1 MMIIQGSPVR
11 DNTSK
16 IGHMCV
22 LMDQEDVS
30 SSLTC
35 SKPFTENFL
44 RQEVRRARERK
55 NVYDYN
61 ESHGL
66 SSYQTQYIR
75 LVLAK
80 GKWVIQY
87 AGGKTYTQRGSTIFN
102 KQPDFTL

>member
-1 MMIIQGSPVR
+1 
-11 DNTSK
+11 
-16 IGHMCV
+16 
-22 LMDQEDVS
+22 MDQEDVS

-66 SSYQTQYIR
+66 SSYQTQ
-75 LVLAK
+75 
-80 GKWVIQY
+80 
-87 AGGKTYTQRGSTIFN
+87 
-102 KQPDFTL
+102 

>member
-66 SSYQTQYIR
+66 SSYQTQ
-75 LVLAK
+75 
-80 GKWVIQY
+80 
-87 AGGKTYTQRGSTIFN
+87 
-102 KQPDFTL
+102 